1 MCPRFVQKSL
11 FDRALFYKLALRS
24 DSQSAREKQGRQRAD
39 FPLGLR
45 NISYKLL
52 SLALFAGLFLITTT
66 PALAQQGDDEPSLLE
81 LLHAARAAE
90 QTADTAAAE
99 PVVESEPI
107 TDEGDATA
115 TLPPVSIDLPRMAP
129 PLPKL
134 PAAPA
139 VAASTRA
146 PGADAKPQGA
156 YSPGFITPAEEVK
169 SFLRF
174 PDDIEQR
181 TTAFD
186 PSGVEL
192 PEGFVMPDIE
202 PGERWIRVDL
212 GHQRVYAYE
221 GDKPVRGFVVSS
233 GLPGTPTVTGE
244 FRVITKVPDQVM
256 SGGGNGPGT
265 PGYYYLPHVKWVM
278 YFYSEYALHG
288 SYWHANFGNPMS
300 HGCVN
305 MTDADAKWLFDWAG
319 PKWDGETEWFRST
332 EENPGT
338 RVVVHQ

>member
-1 MCPRFVQKSL
+1 M
-11 FDRALFYKLALRS
+11 
-24 DSQSAREKQGRQRAD
+24 
-39 FPLGLR
+39 
-45 NISYKLL
+45 
-52 SLALFAGLFLITTT
+52 
-66 PALAQQGDDEPSLLE
+66 AQEGEDEPSLLE
-81 LLHAARAAE
+81 ILHAARAAE
-90 QTADTAAAE
+90 QTDADAVDAAE
-99 PVVESEPI
+99 PAAVESAPI
-107 TDEGDATA
+107 TDETDALSA
-115 TLPPVSIDLPRMAP
+115 LPPVPIELPRMAP

-134 PAAPA
+134 PPAPAPAANTAAPGQNA
-139 VAASTRA
+139 T
-146 PGADAKPQGA
+146 PQGA

-221 GDKPVRGFVVSS
+221 GDKAVRGFVISS

-244 FRVITKVPDQVM
+244 FRVITKVADQVM
-256 SGGGNGPGT
+256 SGGGSGPGT

-305 MTDADAKWLFDWAG
+305 MTNADAKWLFDWAG

>member
-1 MCPRFVQKSL
+1 M
-11 FDRALFYKLALRS
+11 
-24 DSQSAREKQGRQRAD
+24 
-39 FPLGLR
+39 R

-305 MTDADAKWLFDWAG
+305 MTDADAKWLFDWAS
-319 PKWDGETEWFRST
+319 PTWDGKNVWHASST
-332 EENPGT
+332 NDPGT
-338 RVVVHQ
+338 LVIVHE

>member
-305 MTDADAKWLFDWAG
+305 MTNADAKWLFDWAG
-319 PKWDGETEWFRST
+319 PKWDGETVWFRST